1 MMIAV
6 LVAPTTWR
14 CTDPAGRNLTR
25 LLWFLAKLRA
35 QLIFDRRQC
44 GAPNPVSGQKRP
56 SPFSP
61 RQRKCVGRDGTSV
74 SCHKQLSHNA
84 TFGDSARLADN
95 DRASNRCDD
104 NRSHDSRSNNAALRH
119 TNRLAID
126 DGIGRPSTHGDY
138 DKQREPAPDRLTI
151 RNMIIPPPL
160 AEPCRKVAQFRGRLS
175 ESPSGDFRPDYIVF

>member
-14 CTDPAGRNLTR
+14 CTDTAGRNLTR

-35 QLIFDRRQC
+35 QLIFDRRHC
-44 GAPNPVSGQKRP
+44 GAPIPFRVKNDRARLVLVSGNAL
-56 SPFSP
+56 
-61 RQRKCVGRDGTSV
+61 DGTARQFRATS
-74 SCHKQLSHNA
+74 KLSHNA

-95 DRASNRCDD
+95 DRASNRRDD

-138 DKQREPAPDRLTI
+138 DKQREPRA
-151 RNMIIPPPL
+151 
-160 AEPCRKVAQFRGRLS
+160 
-175 ESPSGDFRPDYIVF
+175 